1 VASAGTILQVS
12 SLQNQG
18 KQALRAQQ
26 VETPD
31 TTLDLCPG
39 WLVLLA
45 QQARVE
51 LQAVLGEPS
60 HPVFR
65 LLGRVQAAHLALPVA
80 TPAASRLD
88 LRHLHPVES
97 GAAKSALLVATA
109 FNFVFPRLTHAPQ
122 LAGHFF

>member
-1 VASAGTILQVS
+1 VLQAASAAPIRPDSNLQNQAKQALLAQQAVTQDTRPAPCPEWQAPQVEIRAPILPAS
-12 SLQNQG
+12 NPQNQG

-26 VETPD
+26 AETPD
-31 TTLDLCPG
+31 TILDLCPG

-65 LLGRVQAAHLALPVA
+65 LLDRVPAAHLA
-80 TPAASRLD
+80 
-88 LRHLHPVES
+88 
-97 GAAKSALLVATA
+97 
-109 FNFVFPRLTHAPQ
+109 
-122 LAGHFF
+122 